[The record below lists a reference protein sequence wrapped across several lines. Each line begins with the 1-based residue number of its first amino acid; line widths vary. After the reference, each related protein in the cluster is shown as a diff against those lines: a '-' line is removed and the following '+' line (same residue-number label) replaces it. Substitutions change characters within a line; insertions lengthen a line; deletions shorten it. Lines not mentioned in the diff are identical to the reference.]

1 MLHKNYTRYA
11 EYILTTAVLSIVIT
25 APASLIALQTFGPKW
40 LELDEQEDAEK
51 SDTKIEGLVATESE
65 IEIHLQDDSIRQKQ
79 LASKSSGL

>member
-40 LELDEQEDAEK
+40 LELGEQGDAEEGN
-51 SDTKIEGLVATESE
+51 TKIEGLVATESE
-65 IEIHLQDDSIRQKQ
+65 IEIHLRDGSIEQEQPGR
-79 LASKSSGL
+79 KSSEL